1 MSGSDSPASY
11 SYYSSDSSNNSS
23 SAAGIIVIVILIV
36 IAKFGIIYFCVRRV
50 LDEAAKRNQNQNA
63 SYPIYANEAGIDA
76 ATLERF
82 LSNIAR
88 EKPLRFSPQQL
99 AGFTSNFSKV
109 LGSGGFGV
117 VYKGEFP
124 NGVQIAVKVLN
135 NNSSKTASEQFM
147 AEVGTIG
154 LTYHRNL
161 VRLYGFC
168 SHSTM
173 RALIY
178 EYMDFGSL
186 DNLLFTE
193 QKSGIEWHKFYNIAI
208 GTAKGI
214 AYLHEECHKR
224 IIHYDIKPA
233 NVLLDLNLNP
243 KVADFG
249 LATLCN
255 RDSTHVV
262 LSGYKGTPGYAAPE
276 MWTPYPVTH
285 KCDVYSFGML
295 LFEIV
300 GRRKNHDVKLSGSSR
315 EWLPRWTY
323 EKFNKDELSDM
334 LSTCEIKDEDR
345 ETAERM
351 VKVALWCVQYLPK
364 DRPMMSLVVKML
376 EGGMEIN
383 KPPNPFEHLQD
394 FPMEIGPTSSFG
406 YTDESYPPRAYHS
419 MEPMAANNQMLV
431 SLENQ
436 VNGANTL

>member
-1 MSGSDSPASY
+1 MA
-11 SYYSSDSSNNSS
+11 
-23 SAAGIIVIVILIV
+23 IQL
-36 IAKFGIIYFCVRRV
+36 
-50 LDEAAKRNQNQNA
+50 
-63 SYPIYANEAGIDA
+63 DA

-88 EKPLRFSPQQL
+88 EKPLRFSPRQI
-99 AGFTSNFSKV
+99 AGFTLNFSKL
-109 LGSGGFGV
+109 LGSGGFGM

-124 NGVQIAVKVLN
+124 NGVHIAVKVLN

-168 SHSTM
+168 SHTSM

-178 EYMDFGSL
+178 EFMEFGSL
-186 DNLLFTE
+186 DKLLFYGDHNTVF
-193 QKSGIEWHKFYNIAI
+193 EWHKLYDIAI

-214 AYLHEECHKR
+214 AYLHEECVKR

-233 NVLLDLNLNP
+233 NVLLDMNLNP

-255 RDSTHVV
+255 RDVTHVV

-276 MWTPYPVTH
+276 MWSPYPVTY

-300 GRRKNHDVKLSGSSR
+300 GRRKNHDIKYSGQTQ

-323 EKFNKDELSDM
+323 EKFNKDELSDF
-334 LSTCEIKDEDR
+334 LSTCNVEELNR
-345 ETAERM
+345 EKAERM

-376 EGGMEIN
+376 EGGMEIDT
-383 KPPNPFEHLQD
+383 PPNPFEHLQD
-394 FPMEIGPTSSFG
+394 LPLECGSKDYSQGSTSI
-406 YTDESYPPRAYHS
+406 ENSYGSMPPLIALNHS
-419 MEPMAANNQMLV
+419 MEPTNHELWV
-431 SLENQ
+431 PLEDLK
-436 VNGANTL
+436 GASTL